1 MTLTEPPAPPHPGET
16 TPATLAA
23 PAMPQGHV
31 ASQGTVIEQSRA
43 VAEVQAMVVVAQ
55 ERPRSRKLAHD
66 EMREV
71 CAMEAV
77 ANRAFYRFNRGD
89 GMVTGPTVGLMREL
103 ARCWQNVT
111 HGVTELSR
119 DDELGLSEWQAWAWD
134 LQANYRV
141 ARVFIVPHRR
151 DKGGKRV
158 PLTTDRDIYEGGANQ
173 ASRREREMIKA
184 VLPPWF
190 VEEAEDICR
199 RTLEHGGGVPLARR
213 ITDAVARYEGIGVR
227 ADQLEQKLDGRA
239 ADDWTPYDLAQLQI
253 VWQSIHRREATVEDE
268 FPRVRVTAD
277 EIRQQAAT
285 APLSPSPALDVGA
298 DGYGADDP
306 ERPM

>member
-1 MTLTEPPAPPHPGET
+1 VNEPTHPPHPADAQP
-16 TPATLAA
+16 PATIAA
-23 PAMPQGHV
+23 PAMPQTAA

-55 ERPRSRKLAHD
+55 ERPRSRRLAHD

-71 CAMEAV
+71 CALPAV

-89 GMVTGPTVGLMREL
+89 GMVTGPTVSLMREL

-111 HGVTELSR
+111 HGITELRR
-119 DDELGLSEWQAWAWD
+119 DDEQGLSEWQAWAWD

-158 PLTTDRDIYEGGANQ
+158 ALSTDRDVYEAGSNN

-190 VEEAEDICR
+190 VEEAEDLCR
-199 RTLEHGGGVPLARR
+199 KTLEDGGGVPLARR
-213 ITDAVARYEGIGVR
+213 ITDAVARFETLGVR
-227 ADQLEQKLDGRA
+227 ATQLEQKLNGVA

-253 VWQSIHRREATVEDE
+253 IWQSIHRRETTVDDE
-268 FPRVRVTAD
+268 FPQLRVTRDELVAQREALGGPAPGLVPAD
-277 EIRQQAAT
+277 
-285 APLSPSPALDVGA
+285 PA
-298 DGYGADDP
+298 DP
-306 ERPM
+306 DLEEPM